1 MRRCPAALFAVIL
14 LLPLAAWSAESV
26 TFRFAPP
33 DGTTFVQTLV
43 TTKTLDAGVTGKRT
57 DVQRSETRLRFDK
70 TGDGWTL
77 TATPISMTMTR
88 DGQAVQNPVLE
99 AMLGSVITYRLD
111 AQGNIVAIRGF
122 GEVQERLLKALPP
135 EAAQAVAKLVN
146 EEAMVAKE
154 RAEWA
159 GRIGDFAG
167 QSFEL
172 GSSWTSEA
180 PFALPTGEEIQF
192 YTRTEIAEKARCG
205 DKDCVRIRFRYDTD
219 ASALGAKVGQSMNE
233 ISKEAGGPEVQIKKM
248 TITGGGERLIDP
260 ATMLI
265 HSETLERTTNME
277 GMGVSTE
284 KREYTFDY
292 QPAAQP

>member
-1 MRRCPAALFAVIL
+1 MRKTLPFALAL
-14 LLPLAAWSAESV
+14 LLPLAAWSAETV

-43 TTKTLDAGVTGKRT
+43 TTKTLDAGAAGKRT

-70 TGDGWTL
+70 AGDGWTL

-88 DGQAVQNPVLE
+88 DGQAVQNPVLD
-99 AMLGSVITYRLD
+99 ALKDLVVTYRLD
-111 AQGNIVAIRGF
+111 AQGNIVAIQGF
-122 GEVQERLLKALPP
+122 GNVQEKLIKALPP
-135 EAAQAVAKLVN
+135 EAAQAVAKLVT

-154 RAEWA
+154 KAEWA
-159 GRIGDFAG
+159 GRISDFTG
-167 QSFEL
+167 ESFEL
-172 GSSWTSEA
+172 GSSWTSEV
-180 PFALPTGEEIQF
+180 PFALPTGEEILY

-205 DKDCVRIRFRYDTD
+205 DRDCVRIRFRYDTD
-219 ASALGAKVGQSMNE
+219 ASAIGAKVGESMSE
-233 ISKEAGGPEVQIKKM
+233 VSKGVGGPEVQIKKT

-265 HSETLERTTNME
+265 HSETLERTMNME

-284 KREYTFDY
+284 KREYTFEY
-292 QPAAQP
+292 QPVAAKP